1 MKKRLF
7 SFILCLLLLLSSLA
21 ACAPAPS
28 DGTPTTTEAPTTTT
42 TGSTETAEVTTDA
55 STAATTTKKAVTTA
69 TKQTTTATK
78 SPTTST
84 KITTTAKTTAATK
97 PSATTTAQSATTTSS
112 KSTITTKQTT
122 TSTTKAPTTGAKTTT
137 AQTTASAKPTA
148 TVTPSNALP
157 LAVNGKST
165 YTIIVGE
172 NATDTERNAA
182 TELRSYF
189 SDITGCRLSIKT
201 DTVAP
206 SENEIVV
213 GKTSREKTG
222 EFNRTELG
230 SDGFI
235 IKTVDKKLYL
245 VGGGDRGTLYAVY
258 EFLEAYLGCRFYT
271 IGVEKVPKN
280 KTVALNPIGEDKQ
293 IPLFDYRCVYWGEY
307 RSSDIAVKRKLSGS
321 MKGYI
326 EEEWGGS
333 IDYADDLFVHTFNDF
348 IPPNEYFASHPEYF
362 RLTPDGTRDPAQLCL
377 SNPDVLKIITE
388 KVRKHL
394 ADNPNAELISVSQED
409 TTPGNCHCE
418 NCSKV
423 DAAEGS
429 NAGTMLQFVNAVAR
443 DIKEDFPKVKI
454 HTLAYQYTRN
464 PPKTVRP
471 DDNVVVQLCDIEC
484 CFSHPLVMQC
494 DGSHSSFYNDLKKW
508 SAITDNLYIWDYTT
522 DYAHYN
528 VTFPN
533 FNVLRDNIR
542 LFADNN
548 VLGVFEQGA
557 YQSVSGEFGE
567 LRSYLLAKCLWDPY
581 MTAEEFSAHMD
592 DFLQGVYGEGGKY
605 LREYIDHA
613 QELVKN
619 THFGTFAS
627 VETLFY
633 PSFVK
638 TDDNRALP
646 ADLTFDKIQHYTSTD
661 WEPFINWYT
670 QMTPNSILTCGEDR
684 FAKAMAAAETEQQKM
699 RLDRAF
705 IQVEYLRSFYYYHYY
720 KEHVRTDMAKLIN
733 AYFAAHPSGLTAEE
747 IAAYSDTVSRHV
759 ETVCSD
765 KYRQYNHALAQ
776 KLYSYK
782 IHLREGDVDAQFVN
796 PNLDNPP
803 SRW

>member
-1 MKKRLF
+1 MKQF
-7 SFILCLLLLLSSLA
+7 GCLLLCFSLLLSAA
-21 ACAPAPS
+21 ACGANPPADIS
-28 DGTPTTTEAPTTTT
+28 DGT
-42 TGSTETAEVTTDA
+42 SN
-55 STAATTTKKAVTTA
+55 K
-69 TKQTTTATK
+69 
-78 SPTTST
+78 
-84 KITTTAKTTAATK
+84 
-97 PSATTTAQSATTTSS
+97 ATTTSS
-112 KSTITTKQTT
+112 TTVSSASTTALTDAASSFAT
-122 TSTTKAPTTGAKTTT
+122 TTKAPTKSTIKTT
-137 AQTTASAKPTA
+137 ANKGTTTTTKATKPTEEPK
-148 TVTPSNALP
+148 TDTLN
-157 LAVNGKST
+157 LAVDGKST
-165 YTIIVGE
+165 YVIVVSE
-172 NATDTERNAA
+172 NATDTERTAA
-182 TELRSYF
+182 SELRSYF
-189 SDITGCRLSIKT
+189 SDITGCRLSIKK
-201 DTVAP
+201 DSEAPTV
-206 SENEIVV
+206 NEIVI
-213 GKTSREKTG
+213 GKTNREKSG
-222 EFNRTELG
+222 EFDRAELG
-230 SDGFI
+230 NDGFV
-235 IKTVDKKLYL
+235 IKTVDKKLFL
-245 VGGGDRGTLYAVY
+245 AGGGDRGTLYAVY

-271 IGVEKVPKN
+271 IGAEKVPKT
-280 KTVALNPIGEDKQ
+280 KTIVLDPIGEDKQ
-293 IPLFDYRCVYWGEY
+293 IPAFEYRCVYWGEY
-307 RSSDIAVKRKLSGS
+307 RDNDIAVKRKLSGS
-321 MKGYI
+321 TKGAI
-326 EEEWGGS
+326 SEEWGGS

-348 IPPNEYFASHPEYF
+348 VPPNEYWASHPEYF
-362 RLTPDGTRDPAQLCL
+362 RLTANGDRDPAQLCL

-418 NCSKV
+418 SCRKV
-423 DAAEGS
+423 DTAEGS
-429 NAGTMLQFVNAVAR
+429 PVGTMLHFVNAVAR
-443 DIKEDFPKVKI
+443 DIKEDFPQVKI
-454 HTLAYQYTRN
+454 HTLAYQYTRT

-494 DGSHSSFYNDLKKW
+494 DASSNSFYNDLKKW

-670 QMTPNSILTCGEDR
+670 QMTPNSIIACGEDR

-720 KEHVRTDMAKLIN
+720 KEYVRTDMAKLIN

-759 ETVCSD
+759 EMVCSD
-765 KYRQYNHALAQ
+765 KYRQYNQALAQ

-782 IHLREGDVDAQFVN
+782 IHRHEGDVDAQFVN